1 MLLFFMN
8 FDKQKGGPVMNKSQK
23 TINHNT
29 LQNDK
34 QKFVLSQVLREP
46 MRKQSDPKYIRAV
59 AEDIVRWAQT
69 PEALTLEA
77 FYVQLQVS
85 DNTVENWGK
94 KYKFLAD
101 AVQRAKMI
109 IGIRREKGLITG
121 KYSRYVAST
130 LHHYLKR
137 CKESAEWHAEL
148 KKRDFKRE
156 ERGKITWVIETI
168 PETGLVP
175 PKKIEQ

>member
-1 MLLFFMN
+1 MSTE
-8 FDKQKGGPVMNKSQK
+8 P
-23 TINHNT
+23 NHNT
-29 LQNDK
+29 LQKDK

-46 MRKQSDPKYIRAV
+46 MRRQSDPKYIRAV
-59 AEDIVRWAQT
+59 AKDIVRWAST
-69 PEALTLEA
+69 PDALTLEE
-77 FYVQLQVS
+77 FYIQLQVT
-85 DNTVENWGK
+85 DNTVENWCK
-94 KYKFLAD
+94 KHKFLSD
-101 AVQRAKMI
+101 AVHQAKMI

-156 ERGKITWVIETI
+156 EREKITWVIETV
-168 PETGLVP
+168 PNSDLVP
-175 PKKIEQ
+175 PRPKE